1 MDKVFWA
8 WVAWF
13 IFLFALD
20 FTIPFF
26 VLKGVPKVTGSF
38 LFWTLWIV
46 VATVSMFLIFL
57 KWRENH
63 GNNEEDHT

>member
-1 MDKVFWA
+1 MDKVFWT

-63 GNNEEDHT
+63 GNNEEDHP

>member
-1 MDKVFWA
+1 
-8 WVAWF
+8 
-13 IFLFALD
+13 
-20 FTIPFF
+20 

-63 GNNEEDHT
+63 GNNEEDHP